1 MASVPTIGSASVLHR
16 RLLKRVRLR
25 DDVSSIVADTRY
37 GQNITVVSILKG
49 SCSLRPSF
57 PHGNHHISP
66 TFAFPHGCTSIFCPP
81 RFHSHFLP
89 ALLLPPF
96 PTSILD
102 ASLCI
107 GPRGEQAATALEA
120 NLSNLE
126 SKLDAI
132 LAALEA
138 KSDPQTTTAA
148 AATAKIHDRAK
159 ILSQADG
166 GSAVQDSAGQDKDK
180 DEARDKEDVA

>member
-1 MASVPTIGSASVLHR
+1 MAPSDQSAANSRTSKASGDADLAQAY
-16 RLLKRVRLR
+16 R
-25 DDVSSIVADTRY
+25 DLA
-37 GQNITVVSILKG
+37 
-49 SCSLRPSF
+49 
-57 PHGNHHISP
+57 
-66 TFAFPHGCTSIFCPP
+66 
-81 RFHSHFLP
+81 
-89 ALLLPPF
+89 
-96 PTSILD
+96 
-102 ASLCI
+102 
-107 GPRGEQAATALEA
+107 RGEQAATALEA